1 MGQQFAE
8 LMNFN
13 EMYAQ
18 CDTEKKLSIISD
30 ITKREKG
37 AVLFIYSS
45 GVETHSD
52 AAVDIRVGSKGKF
65 ADVIVAPAYI
75 NNLPFARQVAVR
87 VKEIAIENALF
98 AFIVKAL
105 LVFLSI
111 VGYCNLWFA
120 IFIDM
125 VAAVATILNTIRVTN
140 ESLLTTL
147 RYKMGR

>member
-1 MGQQFAE
+1 M
-8 LMNFN
+8 
-13 EMYAQ
+13 
-18 CDTEKKLSIISD
+18 
-30 ITKREKG
+30 
-37 AVLFIYSS
+37 
-45 GVETHSD
+45 
-52 AAVDIRVGSKGKF
+52 
-65 ADVIVAPAYI
+65 
-75 NNLPFARQVAVR
+75 
-87 VKEIAIENALF
+87 KEITIENALF
-98 AFIVKAL
+98 AFIIKAL